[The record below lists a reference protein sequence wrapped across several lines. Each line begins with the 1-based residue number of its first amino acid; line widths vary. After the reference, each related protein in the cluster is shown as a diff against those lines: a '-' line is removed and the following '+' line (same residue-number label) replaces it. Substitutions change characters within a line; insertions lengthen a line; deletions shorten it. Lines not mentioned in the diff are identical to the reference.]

1 MSVGI
6 QRWGTDL
13 IRFRQR
19 IGFDLREPNGFSRY
33 LIAAYSDHADEDD
46 RRLASWSSIKRDY
59 NISKQDER
67 KAFAVWLRSLAP
79 DGLVCARGL
88 HSLSFMPGENIY
100 KIITLGRREGVAY
113 YSMNIEKSIADFATR
128 SARKIGGTVSASMA
142 KVAATLD
149 EKALGTVGTLT
160 GYTKEDWD
168 YNVADWAREG
178 DPPPWH
184 TLSPKTK
191 HALKISQCP
200 VVVVAR
206 VSKDDVEGPGND
218 SESGDTN
225 EAEIYV
231 MACEPKC
238 IEHIFVASAIHRLGR
253 PVQASVR
260 SHYGLDYHNV
270 LTYDD
275 DDWGK
280 ISLTLHPSVHLG
292 RRVRNLPPEW
302 VWYEVST

>member
-1 MSVGI
+1 MSVGL
-6 QRWGTDL
+6 QRWGADL
-13 IRFRQR
+13 VRFRLR
-19 IGFDLREPNGFSRY
+19 IGFDLREPDGFSRY
-33 LIAAYSDHADEDD
+33 LIAAYSDHANEDD
-46 RRLASWSSIKRDY
+46 RRLVSWPSIKRNY
-59 NISKQDER
+59 NIPPQDVR
-67 KAFAVWLRSLAP
+67 KAFDVWLRSLAP

-88 HSLSFMPGENIY
+88 HSLSFMPGEKIY
-100 KIITLGRREGVAY
+100 EILTLGREEGVAY

-128 SARKIGGTVSASMA
+128 SARKIEGTVSASMA

-149 EKALGTVGTLT
+149 ERALATVGTFA
-160 GYTKEDWD
+160 GMTKEEWD
-168 YNVADWAREG
+168 YNDANWAREG

-184 TLSPKTK
+184 TLAPKTK

-200 VVVVAR
+200 VVIVAR
-206 VSKDDVEGPGND
+206 VRKDDVKGAGGD

-225 EAEIYV
+225 EAEIHV
-231 MACEPKC
+231 KACEPRC
-238 IEHIFVASAIHRLGR
+238 VEHIFVASAIHRLGR

-275 DDWGK
+275 EVWGR
-280 ISLTLHPSVHLG
+280 ITLTLHSSVRLG

-302 VWYEVST
+302 TWYEVST